1 MIMGLKLL
9 FFFIGIP
16 LLELAVLVQLG
27 NVFGFW
33 STLAIII
40 LAGIL
45 GAALAR
51 WQGMRVLIRIQQE
64 LAAGRLPAVELLDGL
79 LILIA
84 GVMLLT
90 PGFLTDVCGLLLLLP
105 GIRHVVRA
113 WLKTKLWHMLQRG
126 QTRFSVHGG
135 NYFSNEPFN

>member
-1 MIMGLKLL
+1 MGLKLL
-9 FFFIGIP
+9 FFFVGIP

-27 NVFGFW
+27 KAFGLW

-40 LAGIL
+40 LAGIA

-51 WQGMRVLIRIQQE
+51 WQGMRVLMRIQQE

-84 GVMLLT
+84 GIMLLT

-113 WLKTKLWHMLQRG
+113 WLKAKLWRMLQRG
-126 QTRFSVHGG
+126 QTRFFVHGG